1 MSGAAIWWLRSPDA
15 NNDYNVWSVGTGGSS
30 YNYWYGYS
38 YGVRPALM
46 EPCDE

>member
-1 MSGAAIWWLRSPDA
+1 MIFIHNKCFHLLSLLFVWLVYTD
-15 NNDYNVWSVGTGGSS
+15 GSYDGHWCS
-30 YNYWYGYS
+30 YS

>member
-1 MSGAAIWWLRSPDA
+1 MSDAAIWWLRSPRT
-15 NNDYNVWSVGTGGSS
+15 NDDGYVWYVSTDGSNGNSWGYN
-30 YNYWYGYS
+30 S